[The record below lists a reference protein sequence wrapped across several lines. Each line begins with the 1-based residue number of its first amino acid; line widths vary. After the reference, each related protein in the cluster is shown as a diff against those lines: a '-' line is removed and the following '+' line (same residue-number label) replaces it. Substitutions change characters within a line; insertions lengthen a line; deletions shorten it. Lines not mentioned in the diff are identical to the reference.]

1 MQLVLDTN
9 ILLAALIR
17 NSKTRH
23 LLLHPSFSF
32 YLPEYSLDEVKEHKQ
47 IIIEKSKLSE
57 AEIDFLLNL
66 LLSNLTIVPESSFH
80 SYIKQAKEI
89 MSSIDPDDFP
99 FVSLALSFHNDG
111 IWSQDKD
118 LLRQTIVKVW
128 TTSDLLQLLT
138 EGKIK

>member
-17 NSKTRH
+17 NSKTRN

-32 YLPEYSLDEVKEHKQ
+32 FLPEYSLEEIKEHRRT
-47 IIIEKSKLSE
+47 IVDKSKLSE
-57 AEIDFLLNL
+57 TEIDFLLDL

-80 SYIKQAKEI
+80 SYINRAKEI
-89 MSSIDPDDFP
+89 MSLIDPDDFP
-99 FVSLALSFHNDG
+99 FVALALSFHNDG

-118 LLRQTIVKVW
+118 LHRQSIVKIW
-128 TTSDLLQLLT
+128 TTAELLNLLS
-138 EGKIK
+138 EGKIR